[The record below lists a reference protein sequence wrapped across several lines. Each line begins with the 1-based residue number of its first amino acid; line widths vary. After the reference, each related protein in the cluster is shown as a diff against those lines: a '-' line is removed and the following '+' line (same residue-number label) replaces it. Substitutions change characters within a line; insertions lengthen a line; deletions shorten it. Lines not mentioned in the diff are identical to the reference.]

1 MCGILGGINI
11 QIDKPLL
18 DLIGHR
24 GPDRQDIKN
33 FHCMNRPVSFAHTRL
48 SIVDLSDAGNQPM
61 SSACGNYEIIFNGE
75 IYNHLDLRSKLKKTD
90 YKGHSDTETILY
102 YIIEYGI
109 ASIKDFN
116 GIFAFTFI
124 DKIKG
129 ILYLARDKYGV
140 KPVYHYCDGNKL
152 LFSSEI
158 RPINKILNSVLDS
171 VSLNL
176 LLNLRYC
183 PSPSTL
189 FKDVFKLRPGHYAE
203 IVLNKAILEL
213 NIKSFI
219 SSETKQLDISYPEA
233 VKEYGNLLEKAIERQ
248 LMSDVEVG
256 ILLSGGIDSAMVAG
270 IAAKK
275 LSYKPKAFTVGF
287 GSEYTV
293 NEIGAAK
300 ETADHFGLEHH
311 VTRVES
317 SDFFDIFEKCSG
329 IVEEP
334 LATTSFIPMYY
345 LAELASKSV
354 KVVLTGQGADE
365 PLGGYGRYQGEVIR
379 DRYPKILLKLAAA
392 AIKLSGTKKERL
404 LRGANSINIAD
415 DIQRFVKAYSI
426 FDSNE
431 IRLLTGNENT
441 PSAEYIKYYYDLLN
455 CKAIPKSAERMMA
468 LDKYMD
474 LSDDLLLYTDK
485 ITMNFSLECRV
496 PMLDLE
502 LVDFLAGLPTDYK
515 VKRGRTKIIHKE
527 YAKQFL
533 PASIINRPKFG
544 FQSPTDIWFRESS
557 GRLREMLL
565 SDDNKLLNYL
575 NRNEIEKLLVSHNK
589 GFNKEKQIFLLL
601 GLYYW
606 LKGS

>member
-1 MCGILGGINI
+1 MCGILGSIGHTITK
-11 QIDKPLL
+11 DLL

-33 FHCMNRPVSFAHTRL
+33 TNICDKLISFAHTRL
-48 SIVDLSDAGNQPM
+48 SIVDLTDAGNQPM
-61 SSACGNYEIIFNGE
+61 SSSCGNYEIIFNGE
-75 IYNHLDLRSKLKKTD
+75 IYNHAELRKKIYFSD
-90 YKGHSDTETILY
+90 FRGHSDTESILY
-102 YIIEYGI
+102 YIIENGI
-109 ASIKDFN
+109 ESIKDFN
-116 GIFAFTFI
+116 GIFAFAFL

-129 ILYLARDKYGV
+129 TLFLARDKYGV
-140 KPVYHYCDGNKL
+140 KPLYHYCDGNKL
-152 LFSSEI
+152 LFASEI
-158 RPINKILNSVLDS
+158 RPINKILNSELDT

-183 PSPSTL
+183 PSPATL
-189 FKDVFKLRPGHYAE
+189 FKDIFKLRPGHYAS
-203 IVLNKAILEL
+203 IDLKKYNLN
-213 NIKSFI
+213 
-219 SSETKQLDISYPEA
+219 LDIRTYIDPARNILHIPFTEA
-233 VKEYGNLLEKAIERQ
+233 VNEYGNFLERAVERQ

-275 LSYKPKAFTVGF
+275 LDYKPKAFTVGF

-311 VTRVES
+311 VARIES
-317 SDFFDIFEKCSG
+317 SDFFDIFEKCSR

-345 LAELASKSV
+345 LAELASKRV

-379 DRYPKILLKLAAA
+379 DKYPKILLQLAAA
-392 AIKLSGTKKERL
+392 AIKFTGTKKERL
-404 LRGANSINIAD
+404 LRGANSINISD
-415 DIQRFVKAYSI
+415 DIQRFVTAYSI
-426 FDSNE
+426 FDPNE
-431 IRLLTGNENT
+431 IRLLTGNENIS
-441 PSAEYIKYYYDLLN
+441 SAEYIKYYYDLLN
-455 CKAIPKSAERMMA
+455 CKSISKSAERMMA

-515 VKRGRTKIIHKE
+515 VKRGKTKIIHKE

-557 GRLREMLL
+557 GKIREMLL
-565 SDDNKLLNYL
+565 SEDNRMLKYM
-575 NRNEIEKLLVSHNK
+575 NRNAIFKTLDQHQK
-589 GFNKEKQIFLLL
+589 GYNKEKQIFLLL

-606 LKGS
+606 LK